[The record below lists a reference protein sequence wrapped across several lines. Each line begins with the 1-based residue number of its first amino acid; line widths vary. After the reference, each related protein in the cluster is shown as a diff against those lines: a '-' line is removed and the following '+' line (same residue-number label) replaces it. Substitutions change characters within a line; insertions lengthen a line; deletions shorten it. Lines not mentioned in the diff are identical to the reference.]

1 MERTI
6 SRRSLLKTG
15 AALGALAAAGSLGGT
30 SWLTENQALAEEA
43 TAGETEVK
51 HSWCYMCGPAK
62 VFCST
67 LCYVKDGRW
76 VSVEGTPEA
85 GNNWGYGCR
94 SLCAKGNA
102 AMQALYDPQRIEY
115 PMRRVGERGE
125 GKFERCTWDEALDD
139 IAARL
144 LDIKE
149 QYGPEAFALW
159 SPQECKFVMQ
169 MGRRFLNVY
178 GSPNYMHSAICQTQ
192 ITSSREITIGTSA
205 QTYPYQLDK
214 TKLLV
219 NWGVNG
225 ENADVNNEVDRANP
239 WRRFNAMDN
248 GELQFIDIRPML
260 DPLASYATEW
270 VPVRPG
276 TDGALALAILNVII
290 GEDLY
295 DHDFCENWCNGF
307 DKLAEHV
314 KQFPPEWA
322 APITGISEE
331 QIYKIARMIGTIKPM
346 GIMYGNS
353 AGDQSNDG
361 NYTCMSINLIAA
373 ITGNIDIPG
382 GGGAGLVLPPE
393 MFDCSKL
400 NKTPTLS
407 DRLPMTPED
416 EEQGFAASRSK
427 LVAPEWPRWYQNP
440 ETWATSKFFLE
451 PTSAA
456 YRGIMSVFSEDP
468 FPLKAVF
475 AHATNPLS
483 QTRQPAQVAEALKK
497 LDLFFVMDTAWSP
510 SCDYADYVLPAC
522 TRYEDSCQV
531 SSRNMVE
538 GTFIGIEQKIAEPLG
553 ESRSDWRFYCDL
565 AVKMG
570 MGEDFWN
577 GDFDE
582 LLRSQVEPTGFTLE
596 ELREKGYIF
605 VPRTDGAQATEPEYQ
620 QYAKLFEKLPNGKV
634 QCYNEIIGGMPNN
647 RDDGTLEFMPV
658 YVGPPEGLAETPEL
672 AEEYPL
678 IFSDVHAHRLS
689 VHSYFGGLPYLR
701 EKNRKPWVKINPATA
716 EKYGIADGDWMKIES
731 PHGWVKMVAEYFEGI
746 SPEVL
751 MGKRGWWQSCEE
763 LGEPGYGCF
772 DGGSEVNQLYD
783 GTIANFDPFHSS
795 MGKQTLVKISKLD
808 ESEIPAGLTAADA
821 EEGTDE

>member
-1 MERTI
+1 MEANI
-6 SRRSLLKTG
+6 SRRGFLTAG
-15 AALGALAAAGSLGGT
+15 AALGAMAATGALGGSL
-30 SWLTENQALAEEA
+30 LTEKAMAEEA
-43 TAGETEVK
+43 NGAAEEVK

-62 VFCST
+62 VLCST
-67 LCYVKDGRW
+67 LCHIEDGRW
-76 VSVEGTPEA
+76 VHVEGTPEA

-144 LDIKE
+144 LEVKE

-192 ITSSREITIGTSA
+192 ITSSREITIG
-205 QTYPYQLDK
+205 QLADTNPHQLTK

-225 ENADVNNEVDRANP
+225 ENADMNNEVDRANP

-260 DPLASYATEW
+260 DPLGTHSCEW

-290 GEDLY
+290 TEDLY

-314 KQFPPEWA
+314 QQFPPSWA

-331 QIYKIARMIGTIKPM
+331 QIVRVARMMGTVKPM
-346 GIMYGNS
+346 GIVYGNS

-373 ITGNIDIPG
+373 ITGNLDIPG
-382 GGGAGLVLPPE
+382 GGGAGLVMPPALI
-393 MFDCSKL
+393 DCSKV
-400 NKTPTLS
+400 NKVPTLS
-407 DRLPMTPED
+407 DRLPVTPED
-416 EEQGFAASRSK
+416 EEQGFAPSRSK

-440 ETWATSKFFLE
+440 ETWATSKFFIE

-456 YRGIMSVFSEDP
+456 YRGMMSVFTEDP

-483 QTRQPAQVAEALKK
+483 QTRQPAKIAEALKK
-497 LDLFFVMDTAWSP
+497 LDLFFVMDTAWS
-510 SCDYADYVLPAC
+510 SACDYADYVLPAC
-522 TRYEDSCQV
+522 TRYEDSCQIGW
-531 SSRNMVE
+531 RNMPE
-538 GTFIGIEQKIAEPLG
+538 GTFIGIEQQIAEPLG

-565 AVKMG
+565 ASRMG
-570 MGEDFWN
+570 MGEDFWG
-577 GDFDE
+577 GDLDN
-582 LLRSQVEPTGFTLE
+582 LLRAQLEPTGISLE
-596 ELREKGYIF
+596 ELREKGYVF
-605 VPRTDGAQATEPEYQ
+605 VERTDGAQPTEPEYRN
-620 QYAKLFEKLPNGKV
+620 YAKLFEKLPNGKV

-647 RDDGTLEFMPV
+647 RDDGTLEFMPI
-658 YVGPPEGLAETPEL
+658 YVGPPEGIAETPEL

-716 EKYGIADGDWMKIES
+716 QKYGIEDGDWMKIES

-751 MGKRGWWQSCEE
+751 MGKRGWWQSCQEI
-763 LGEPGYGCF
+763 GEPGYGCF

-783 GTIANFDPFHSS
+783 GTLENFDPFHSS
-795 MGKQTLVKISKLD
+795 MAKQTLVKISKLD
-808 ESEIPAGLTAADA
+808 ESEIPA
-821 EEGTDE
+821 